1 MTVTLEW
8 GLLPLLKTSLTVSIV
23 ILPALL
29 FSKALNRRY
38 AARWKYWLWLLL
50 ALRLLLPVELAP
62 SRAPVRLPAPAAAQE
77 VLREP
82 VLTWGGE
89 EEPLPASP
97 APDQASPSTPAGEP
111 AARSITGEEALGILW
126 AAGAAAFFLGQGLR
140 QRAFRRR
147 LLAGGSRVKNRE
159 VLELLAQV
167 AGELGLRRVPAL
179 RVSREAPG
187 PLVLGAARPVLFL
200 PEEEYSGE
208 ELYFIFLHEL
218 IHCRRRDI
226 AYKLV
231 LLLANG
237 VHWFN
242 PLVWLM
248 FRQASGDLELSC
260 DAEALQG
267 ASPEDRRRYGRAI
280 LDSVG
285 RQGGRGAALTTHFSA
300 GGDALRERFEGI
312 LGQGKGRR
320 GLFLL
325 GTAVLAAALL
335 GGMVACGDS
344 SGGSGPAEIRADPA
358 EFLTPADFDE
368 ALLEEL
374 GARLGLTWSQGADAP
389 GALGEFIQ
397 THPHY
402 LADLSGRVQTSRGD
416 SVEDGGGLARLQ
428 TDTPGEDLLNR
439 ERLAAFAQNCR
450 AGVPDQIVI
459 LSGGSP
465 VPLWVNIYTS
475 AEGGSYT
482 VERLYRPAGEGMTST
497 TVPALQETETEW
509 LLVQEADWK
518 VRYPK
523 YGYEPI
529 PLADPPR
536 EAGEE
541 ETLALLEEF
550 AGENG
555 LLSSMTAEL
564 VPGEDR
570 EVDGLLCPTFRG
582 VTPEGYDSGDLFA
595 VAPDLSRVW
604 QIEQVN
610 GQPLLLAHPA
620 QGPEG

>member
-89 EEPLPASP
+89 EEALPASP

-147 LLAGGSRVKNRE
+147 LLAGGSRVKNRQ

-218 IHCRRRDI
+218 THCRRRDI

-260 DAEALQG
+260 DAEALRG

-335 GGMVACGDS
+335 GVWWPVGIPPAVPARWKSAPTRRS
-344 SGGSGPAEIRADPA
+344 SSPPPTLTRPSWRSWGPGWASP
-358 EFLTPADFDE
+358 
-368 ALLEEL
+368 
-374 GARLGLTWSQGADAP
+374 GARGRMPPAPWGNLSKPIPTTWRICP
-389 GALGEFIQ
+389 
-397 THPHY
+397 
-402 LADLSGRVQTSRGD
+402 
-416 SVEDGGGLARLQ
+416 
-428 TDTPGEDLLNR
+428 
-439 ERLAAFAQNCR
+439 
-450 AGVPDQIVI
+450 AGF
-459 LSGGSP
+459 
-465 VPLWVNIYTS
+465 
-475 AEGGSYT
+475 
-482 VERLYRPAGEGMTST
+482 RPAGGIRWRTGAAW
-497 TVPALQETETEW
+497 PAC
-509 LLVQEADWK
+509 K
-518 VRYPK
+518 
-523 YGYEPI
+523 PI
-529 PLADPPR
+529 P
-536 EAGEE
+536 
-541 ETLALLEEF
+541 
-550 AGENG
+550 
-555 LLSSMTAEL
+555 
-564 VPGEDR
+564 PGR
-570 EVDGLLCPTFRG
+570 TC
-582 VTPEGYDSGDLFA
+582 
-595 VAPDLSRVW
+595 
-604 QIEQVN
+604 
-610 GQPLLLAHPA
+610 
-620 QGPEG
+620 